1 MYSLRALYPEDTLEM
16 AEMFSLIW
24 TFHFDH
30 LKHGNYEHCREKL
43 VAPQEPG
50 IAHCML
56 EVVQS
61 LVVVLNRNGGVD

>member
-16 AEMFSLIW
+16 AEMFSLIGA
-24 TFHFDH
+24 FHFNH
-30 LKHGNYEHCREKL
+30 LKHGDDKHCRQKL
-43 VAPQEPG
+43 VAPQEAG

-61 LVVVLNRNGGVD
+61 VVVVLDRYGGVD